1 MTVPDYQ
8 SMSKEEL
15 QKELI
20 GLQEELEDLEQERQ
34 YTLGQTG
41 VHISAKQL
49 AAMEEEFNSDRKKI
63 EDKIQQVKVALVK
76 K

>member
-63 EDKIQQVKVALVK
+63 EDKIQQVKVALAK

>member
-1 MTVPDYQ
+1 
-8 SMSKEEL
+8 MSKEEL

-63 EDKIQQVKVALVK
+63 EDKIQQVKVALAK